1 MKKVIE
7 FDNWVGILTMFIS
20 VIASI
25 FYFYIGIMED
35 NNAFATYEVAVFSL
49 RAGAL
54 SLVSA
59 ITFTD

>member
-7 FDNWVGILTMFIS
+7 FDNWVGILVLFIS

-25 FYFYIGIMED
+25 FYFYIGLMED
-35 NNAFATYEVAVFSL
+35 NNAFATYEVTVLGL

-54 SLVSA
+54 SLVSV
-59 ITFTD
+59 ITLTD

>member
-35 NNAFATYEVAVFSL
+35 NNAFATYEVFILGL
-49 RAGAL
+49 RMGAL
-54 SLVSA
+54 SLISV